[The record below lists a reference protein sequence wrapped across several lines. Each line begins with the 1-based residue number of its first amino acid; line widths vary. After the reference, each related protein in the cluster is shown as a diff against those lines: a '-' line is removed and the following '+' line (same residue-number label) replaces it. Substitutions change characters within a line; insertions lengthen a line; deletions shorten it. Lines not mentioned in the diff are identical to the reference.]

1 MVENLSE
8 VEVPDNVKWDTRKQ
22 ILAAWG
28 GWLLDGYST
37 IAYLVVIFI
46 LAASMFPSSLGIW
59 TLILTLGGVS
69 LGAAARV
76 AGSTVLGNYIG
87 DKIGRKSLLTWSI
100 VGFSVFTAS
109 IGLVPS
115 YDSIGL
121 FSPVLV
127 YIVVIFAGVF
137 AGAEYGGGAS
147 LAMESVPKEKRN
159 IVGAFVQ
166 SGFGTGYFL
175 VVLVAL
181 SLESFFG
188 QANYDA
194 YGWRWVFIIALIPG
208 LLTLLIR
215 YISHES
221 PVFEEMHRKKEIT
234 RTPAKDMLKQRTF
247 LLPAILMMTGLLF
260 INQATFS
267 FYPVLTGFVG
277 ITGNNYFYALLTINF
292 ISLIGV
298 WTGGILFSNNLRRR
312 NVMMILGVIFTVP
325 SALYVYLGYST
336 SFVQFTVVFSI
347 QAFFEAMM
355 FSLLPAF
362 LSLNFSKRSR
372 STAVGV
378 SYNSGAVVGGLA
390 VVILTL
396 QKHVMDLKLAWSLDL
411 YIAGIAM
418 LLGLY
423 FSVDRSTQKEDS
435 INE

>member
-8 VEVPDNVKWDTRKQ
+8 VKGLVNDKWNIRKQ

-28 GWLLDGYST
+28 GWLLDGYSS

-46 LAASMFPSSLGIW
+46 LAASLFPTSLGAW
-59 TLILTLGGVS
+59 ALILTVGGTS
-69 LGAAARV
+69 FGAAARV
-76 AGSTVLGNYIG
+76 VGSTVLGNYIG
-87 DKIGRKSLLTWSI
+87 DKIGRKALLTWSI

-127 YIVVIFAGVF
+127 YIFVIFAGVF

-181 SLESFFG
+181 SLEGFFG
-188 QANYDA
+188 TANYVA

-208 LLTLLIR
+208 LLTLIIR

-221 PVFEEMHRKKEIT
+221 PVFEEMHRKKEII
-234 RTPAKDMLKQRTF
+234 RTPAKDMLKQRMF
-247 LLPAILMMTGLLF
+247 LPALLMMTGLLF

-267 FYPVLTGFVG
+267 FYPVLTGYVG
-277 ITGNNYFYALLTINF
+277 IIGNNYFYALLTINF
-292 ISLIGV
+292 VSLIGV
-298 WTGGILFSNNLRRR
+298 WAGGILFANDLRRR
-312 NVMMILGVIFTVP
+312 NVMMILAVIFTVP

-336 SFVQFTVVFSI
+336 SFVQFTLVFSI

-362 LSLNFSKRSR
+362 LSQNFSKKSR

-390 VVILTL
+390 LVILTL
-396 QKHVMDLKLAWSLDL
+396 EARVMDLKIAWSLDL

-423 FSVDRSTQKEDS
+423 FAVDRSTQKEDS

>member
-1 MVENLSE
+1 MVEDLIKE
-8 VEVPDNVKWDTRKQ
+8 NVLDKGRLDTRKQ

-28 GWLLDGYST
+28 GWLLDGYSS

-46 LAASMFPSSLGIW
+46 LAASLFPSSLGAW
-59 TLILTLGGVS
+59 ALILTVGGTS
-69 LGAAARV
+69 FGAAARV
-76 AGSTVLGNYIG
+76 VGSTVLGNYIG
-87 DKIGRKSLLTWSI
+87 DKIGRKALLTWSI

-115 YDSIGL
+115 YESIGL

-127 YIVVIFAGVF
+127 YIFVIFAGVF

-181 SLESFFG
+181 SLEHFFG
-188 QANYDA
+188 TADYIA

-208 LLTLLIR
+208 LLTLLVR

-221 PVFEEMHRKKEIT
+221 PVFEEMHRKNEVA
-234 RTPAKDMLKQRTF
+234 RTPARDMLKQRMF
-247 LLPAILMMTGLLF
+247 LPAILMMTGLLF

-267 FYPVLTGFVG
+267 FYPVLTGYVG
-277 ITGNNYFYALLTINF
+277 IIGNNYFYALLTINF

-298 WTGGILFSNNLRRR
+298 WTGGILFANDLRRR
-312 NVMMILGVIFTVP
+312 NVMMTLAAIFIVP
-325 SALYVYLGYST
+325 SAIYVYLGYST
-336 SFVQFTVVFSI
+336 SFVQFTVVFSV

-362 LSLNFSKRSR
+362 LSQNFSKRSR
-372 STAVGV
+372 STSVGV

-390 VVILTL
+390 LVILTL
-396 QKHVMDLKLAWSLDL
+396 EAKVVDLKLAWSLDL

-418 LLGLY
+418 LVGLY
-423 FSVDRSTQKEDS
+423 LSVDRSNQKGDS